1 MVESRVDVVID
12 MVWKGQSNTTQAIDL
27 FDRLSNSLGTLKDSL
42 EGVNGRDAATGLDKL
57 EASAQ
62 SANQEI
68 EALNKNAAS
77 PSLDKLEASASSAS
91 EEIKELNKNAK
102 SAEEGVDKI
111 GDSSEKSTSRL
122 DAFAVM
128 AGSIAADAL
137 MSLISSSLE
146 AGKQMILLASDAQEA
161 ASKFDAV
168 FGSLGGPV
176 EENLNQFAAATGRS
190 RFELKSFAADIG
202 DLLQPLGF
210 GGEAL
215 QTMSADLVKLAV
227 DLSSFSNMS
236 VDEALD
242 RLNGTLI
249 GSHENAL
256 AFGVVINEN
265 TLKAELAANGWDK
278 LTGAALENAKVQ
290 ARYNLLLEGTTAA
303 QGDAIRTADG
313 FANQGRALQSAL
325 VDLGTELG
333 QELLPAATEF
343 VKIGTQIIKD
353 VTPYLKSEF
362 KELGGIMG
370 GVATIWDSFL
380 GENKGLAQVSEQVD
394 AIVNGSGTALEKYEQ
409 LQNALEASGSMGR
422 INGGFIG
429 EMTGLNEEIRQGM
442 REVQLQII
450 AGSKDASEAARRLR
464 DVGINVNLTVA
475 REMLE
480 ETYIT
485 AGKAE
490 ESFDR
495 FTTSMSMAND
505 EADRSTES
513 FDRFSG
519 SLGES
524 AESVDEVVR
533 NGKQLADTL
542 ENTEKKQALAAD
554 AMERTNAVAKDKAIE
569 ELASNLEK
577 AGASAGS
584 MADGFVDA
592 RTALSAQLA
601 LQKQYN
607 EAVTKVFTESSSLFD
622 PLLEAQ
628 KELSESQGEWVQITV
643 DNAKEISEVSSELA
657 GDLSDDQ
664 KKAYEEILGTVG
676 EGSAEWLA
684 AYKALQGDLSESQR
698 QELIARK
705 ADLEAEGPTLASVY
719 TGDAEKAEEAQEKIL
734 AANAAIISSYRE
746 TAFEAILASNGA
758 NEATLA
764 LGVQLGILT
773 QEEANLRLEY
783 AQTTV
788 ALQELTANQEFLGA
802 SVNDQVE
809 AIQLLSLGYADNAE
823 QAFALAGQI
832 DGTLSESLR
841 TAGSLSDELRAKL
854 DEVSGDYTANVAINV
869 AGLDALREAGTMANN
884 LANQY
889 PGAASAFANQP
900 VTGANLAEAI
910 DTAAGGTVTNTYYY
924 ETNQEINVGTVD
936 NAAGVINDLSET
948 GGGAQ

>member
-1 MVESRVDVVID
+1 MVESRVDVIID

-57 EASAQ
+57 EASAS

-68 EALNKNAAS
+68 EALNKNA
-77 PSLDKLEASASSAS
+77 
-91 EEIKELNKNAK
+91 K
-102 SAEEGVDKI
+102 SAKDGVESV
-111 GDSSEKSTSRL
+111 GDSSEKSTGKL

-128 AGSIAADAL
+128 AGSIAAEAL
-137 MSLISSSLE
+137 MALVSYSLE

-176 EENLNQFAAATGRS
+176 EANLNEFAAATGRS

-227 DLSSFSNMS
+227 DLSSFNNMS

-362 KELGGIMG
+362 KELGQILS
-370 GVATIWDSFL
+370 GVATLWDSFF
-380 GENKGLAQVSEQVD
+380 GESEGLKQVSESVD
-394 AIVNGSGTALEKYEQ
+394 AVVNGTGDAVARYQK
-409 LQNALEASGSMGR
+409 LQDVLNST
-422 INGGFIG
+422 GGFG
-429 EMTGLNEEIRQGM
+429 RAYEGGVVSGMTGINDEIRKGM
-442 REVQLQII
+442 RQIELEI
-450 AGSKDASEAARRLR
+450 ITGSKDIYEAQQRLAAA
-464 DVGINVNLTVA
+464 GIVKEFHVIRA
-475 REMLE
+475 MLE
-480 ETYIT
+480 QTYIT
-485 AGKAE
+485 AGEAE

-495 FTTSMSMAND
+495 FTSVMGAVNSQID
-505 EADRSTES
+505 QSTES
-513 FDRFSG
+513 FDRFTG

-524 AESVDEVVR
+524 SEEVDAVVR
-533 NGKQLADTL
+533 NGESLIDVL
-542 ENTEKKQALAAD
+542 DNTEKKQAFAAE

-569 ELASNLEK
+569 ELAANLDK
-577 AGASAGS
+577 AAVSSGNLTQGLYDS
-584 MADGFVDA
+584 
-592 RTALSAQLA
+592 RTAMSAQIA

-622 PLLEAQ
+622 PLMEAQ
-628 KELSESQGEWVQITV
+628 KELSESQGEWVQVTV
-643 DNAKEISEVSSELA
+643 DNAAEISKVSSELA

-664 KKAYEEILGTVG
+664 KKAYQDILGTVG
-676 EGSAEWLA
+676 EGSSEWLA

-734 AANAAIISSYRE
+734 AANAAIIRSYRE
-746 TAFEAILASNGA
+746 TAFESTLASNGA

-788 ALQELTANQEFLGA
+788 ALQELTGNQDFLGA

-823 QAFALAGQI
+823 QAFALASQI

-869 AGLDALREAGTMANN
+869 AGLDALREAGAMANN

-910 DTAAGGTVTNTYYY
+910 DGAAGGTVTNTYNY